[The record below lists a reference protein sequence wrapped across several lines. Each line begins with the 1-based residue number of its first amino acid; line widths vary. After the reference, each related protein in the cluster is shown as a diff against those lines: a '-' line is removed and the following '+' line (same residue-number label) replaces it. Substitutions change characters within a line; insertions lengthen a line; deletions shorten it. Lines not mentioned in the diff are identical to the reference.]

1 MMDALTSDEI
11 RRIDNITCNSIGSI
25 NLMEDAGKKM
35 ASIILR
41 YYKPKNVLLLV
52 GSGGNGGDSLVCG
65 RYLLNE
71 GIKTTAY
78 IISDVK
84 NNDAISNLKLFKG
97 EIIENPIFRD
107 YDLIIDGILGN
118 NQKTPLKPNLI
129 PIIKDVNSSNSI
141 IVSLDMPTG
150 INTDNGLSLG
160 EFIRSD
166 LVISV
171 EYPKIGLFLQDGLDS
186 YKKLEV
192 IKIGMVHPKDII
204 HIDEDIDFKGI
215 LKKRERNSNKST
227 YGRASIIAGS
237 KDYAGASYISYNAL
251 NQFMMGVG
259 YSYLYVPESL
269 YELYALRFPEI
280 IVSRIKDNSG
290 HIAFDKDLLDK
301 IMKSSDA
308 ISIGM
313 GMGVSEDLYKTL
325 DYLIHNYSKTLIID
339 ADALNTI
346 SKYGI
351 DVLNNHKANIIL
363 TPHPKEAE
371 RLSGIA
377 VKDILDNPII
387 FAKEFAKKYNL
398 ILLLKG
404 ASTTISNGDIIRI
417 SAFGNSGL
425 AKGGSGDALSGI
437 LCGIMATNGYS
448 INNVAL
454 GSYILGMAC
463 VKACKNCSE
472 RSITISAISMH
483 IGEVLKEIE
492 K

>member
-1 MMDALTSDEI
+1 
-11 RRIDNITCNSIGSI
+11 
-25 NLMEDAGKKM
+25 
-35 ASIILR
+35 
-41 YYKPKNVLLLV
+41 
-52 GSGGNGGDSLVCG
+52 
-65 RYLLNE
+65 
-71 GIKTTAY
+71 
-78 IISDVK
+78 
-84 NNDAISNLKLFKG
+84 
-97 EIIENPIFRD
+97 
-107 YDLIIDGILGN
+107 
-118 NQKTPLKPNLI
+118 
-129 PIIKDVNSSNSI
+129 
-141 IVSLDMPTG
+141 
-150 INTDNGLSLG
+150 
-160 EFIRSD
+160 
-166 LVISV
+166 
-171 EYPKIGLFLQDGLDS
+171 
-186 YKKLEV
+186 
-192 IKIGMVHPKDII
+192 
-204 HIDEDIDFKGI
+204 
-215 LKKRERNSNKST
+215 
-227 YGRASIIAGS
+227 
-237 KDYAGASYISYNAL
+237 
-251 NQFMMGVG
+251 
-259 YSYLYVPESL
+259 
-269 YELYALRFPEI
+269 
-280 IVSRIKDNSG
+280 
-290 HIAFDKDLLDK
+290 
-301 IMKSSDA
+301 MKSSDA

-351 DVLNNHKANIIL
+351 DVLNNHKANIVL

-377 VKDILDNPII
+377 VKDILDNPIL

-404 ASTTISNGDIIRI
+404 ASTTISNGDIIKI

-472 RSITISAISMH
+472 RSVTISAISMH